1 MIPTRKTESF
11 RNEPQN
17 GSFDVVRQPS
27 NLASGPVVAPEVA
40 GRRSGRYPSI
50 HQAIVPLRPSAGRGH
65 LASDVMRAFLF
76 PQGARIQVK
85 RGSFPM
91 AGDLIGKS
99 GVVLELDD
107 YRPGRYGVVLDTETE
122 VRDFSEDELEPYKGA

>member
-1 MIPTRKTESF
+1 
-11 RNEPQN
+11 
-17 GSFDVVRQPS
+17 
-27 NLASGPVVAPEVA
+27 
-40 GRRSGRYPSI
+40 
-50 HQAIVPLRPSAGRGH
+50 
-65 LASDVMRAFLF
+65 
-76 PQGARIQVK
+76 
-85 RGSFPM
+85 M